1 MGCGASTA
9 NLPERGESPSPLK
22 NKPDAALATTD
33 FTDVDANDDGAIT
46 VAELASALEQHGEE
60 PTAALERAQ
69 SLLAE
74 FDADGNGVL
83 SEEEYAVLH
92 ACVAH
97 SSRLA
102 DITDTDCLGAPE
114 VSACRLL
121 LLPLP
126 LAAAAAARRHRRRYR
141 HRRRRPRL
149 PLSRARRT
157 WRSATR
163 SS

>member
-22 NKPDAALATTD
+22 NKPGAALATTD

-121 LLPLP
+121 PLD
-126 LAAAAAARRHRRRYR
+126 RK
-141 HRRRRPRL
+141 
-149 PLSRARRT
+149 SVV
-157 WRSATR
+157 
-163 SS
+163 

>member
-9 NLPERGESPSPLK
+9 NLPERGESPTPSPLK
-22 NKPDAALATTD
+22 NKPGAALATTD

-60 PTAALERAQ
+60 PAAALERAQ

-102 DITDTDCLGAPE
+102 DITDPDCLGAPE
-114 VSACRLL
+114 V
-121 LLPLP
+121 
-126 LAAAAAARRHRRRYR
+126 
-141 HRRRRPRL
+141 
-149 PLSRARRT
+149 RARR
-157 WRSATR
+157 SLPL
-163 SS
+163 

>member
-9 NLPERGESPSPLK
+9 NLPERGESPTPSPLK
-22 NKPDAALATTD
+22 NKPGAALATTD

-114 VSACRLL
+114 VSAR
-121 LLPLP
+121 
-126 LAAAAAARRHRRRYR
+126 AARCCCRCYCHCYCRCRRRCR
-141 HRRRRPRL
+141 CRARGPGGGRRR
-149 PLSRARRT
+149 
-157 WRSATR
+157 
-163 SS
+163 